1 MRVQLLPPQHW
12 RVRLGVRTLASQAG
26 NTGSIP
32 VRATESICP
41 VSSMDR
47 TRGYGPRDR
56 GSNPLLG
63 TIRIVLCWSIIR

>member
-32 VRATESICP
+32 VRATEIAQL
-41 VSSMDR
+41 VQWIEHVATDHEI
-47 TRGYGPRDR
+47 GV
-56 GSNPLLG
+56 
-63 TIRIVLCWSIIR
+63 RILYWVLYE